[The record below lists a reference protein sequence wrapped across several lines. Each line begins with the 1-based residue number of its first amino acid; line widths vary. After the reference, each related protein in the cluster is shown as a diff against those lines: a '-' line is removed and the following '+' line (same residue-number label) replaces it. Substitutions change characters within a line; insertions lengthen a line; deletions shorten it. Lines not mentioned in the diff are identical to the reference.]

1 MNHLMGKRLFLLGTI
16 FFFSAD
22 AFAACIQNPNL
33 KNIQARIPN
42 KTYSIQYDDIGT
54 RVLDEF
60 QINYANGPIAT
71 FSGNDGR
78 CGNAS
83 ITANYTNGWLPNA
96 NKIAQTNI
104 AGIGI
109 QVKFAGI
116 GALNTSY
123 LNPKDPSG
131 NSYRLLTPYWTV
143 KIIKTGRVT
152 QSGSLQWGKIAQAVQ
167 NNTQPKNT
175 TWNLTSLY
183 LPLNAIK
190 INSLKCTTKSSNYNI
205 NMGTWYDTQFKNIGD
220 VSKSVDV
227 PITLNCAAGTNI
239 KATVTSSAGYIDA
252 NTGKLNLSGTNRATG
267 VAIQLLDKNNNPI
280 KLNTKNSLQNGVSSG
295 DYIFGWKARYIKT
308 GNKITPG
315 SANSTATVNI
325 LYE

>member
-22 AFAACIQNPNL
+22 VFAACIQNPNL

-60 QINYANGPIAT
+60 QINYANGPITT

-116 GALNTSY
+116 GALNTTYFEPKGPKWQFLSTSY
-123 LNPKDPSG
+123 P
-131 NSYRLLTPYWTV
+131 LLDSQNY
-143 KIIKTGRVT
+143 KNR
-152 QSGSLQWGKIAQAVQ
+152 QS
-167 NNTQPKNT
+167 
-175 TWNLTSLY
+175 
-183 LPLNAIK
+183 NAIRK
-190 INSLKCTTKSSNYNI
+190 PSMGQDCSSSTK
-205 NMGTWYDTQFKNIGD
+205 
-220 VSKSVDV
+220 
-227 PITLNCAAGTNI
+227 
-239 KATVTSSAGYIDA
+239 
-252 NTGKLNLSGTNRATG
+252 
-267 VAIQLLDKNNNPI
+267 
-280 KLNTKNSLQNGVSSG
+280 
-295 DYIFGWKARYIKT
+295 
-308 GNKITPG
+308 
-315 SANSTATVNI
+315 
-325 LYE
+325 